1 MTIEELKDLI
11 DSTIN
16 ENGTKAI
23 TGKTL
28 NLALNEIANA
38 VAEAATTGGGGDV
51 KKLYVSSDG
60 PLGPEQLASNAS
72 LYTEIVTAFT
82 NGKLP
87 PQVAFLMVGN
97 GYYTSAT
104 IVSTMYEDSALLSTV
119 LSVEGIL
126 VFALTSDG
134 NCSISGGN
142 GGNGGNGGD
151 GGSGGSGGSGVPS

>member
-23 TGKTL
+23 TGKAL

-51 KKLYVSSDG
+51 KRLYATFGGSPD
-60 PLGPEQLASNAS
+60 PEQLASNAA

-82 NGKLP
+82 NGEFP
-87 PQVAFLMVGN
+87 PQVSVLVVDG
-97 GYYTSAT
+97 GYYMS
-104 IVSTMYEDSALLSTV
+104 STV
-119 LSVEGIL
+119 ISTIYEGSSISL
-126 VFALTSDG
+126 IVFAEGSPLVVILTSDG
-134 NCSISGGN
+134 NTSISDMGGGPN
-142 GGNGGNGGD
+142 
-151 GGSGGSGGSGVPS
+151 